1 MSRAA
6 HPDQT
11 SLMLHGVMKFVIEA
25 IDLDEQVGTLADQAI
40 IEQPLFQRLREI
52 LEDIPRLESEEDFKN
67 FAQRRENL
75 KGLWV
80 SSMKSMD
87 GALKGNFPVTY
98 LVDQFM
104 HNPKEMK
111 AQFMAMTEGQISQED
126 LAPMLNMFQLL
137 ASNAIGHDERS
148 NWQETSGNPF
158 GSARRQG
165 AKAEVSTRAKKAV
178 NKRIENDPTSP
189 AKRMVESLWRE
200 ALETPGSY
208 KGFKSEFARQM
219 HELVKREHGGITVTV
234 RTITTWADDWG
245 GRLKRIKQATS

>member
-25 IDLDEQVGTLADQAI
+25 IDLDEQLGTPADQAI
-40 IEQPLFQRLREI
+40 IEQPLFQGFREI
-52 LEDIPRLESEEDFKN
+52 LKDIPHLESEENFKN
-67 FAQRRENL
+67 FTLRRENL
-75 KGLWV
+75 KGLWE

-87 GALKGNFPVTY
+87 GALKVNFSVTY
-98 LVDQFM
+98 LIDQFI
-104 HNPKEMK
+104 HNPQEVL
-111 AQFMAMTEGQISQED
+111 AQLMAMTKSQLSQE
-126 LAPMLNMFQLL
+126 AMEPVQNMFQLL